1 MPTTFSLATSN
12 IPTNDATSDIGRKT
26 CFPLFARNLSY
37 QVSSWNK
44 DMRTF
49 PNVIVGTI
57 DYLESVRFAGDTFQP
72 ATVTVNMDGFAG
84 AIGATGL
91 LALSVGAG
99 MEVTNVAAPTV
110 SVGTMAVDWKQAV

>member
-1 MPTTFSLATSN
+1 
-12 IPTNDATSDIGRKT
+12 
-26 CFPLFARNLSY
+26 
-37 QVSSWNK
+37 
-44 DMRTF
+44 MRTF

-84 AIGATGL
+84 AVGATGL

-99 MEVTNVAAPTV
+99 MEVTNIAAPAV
-110 SVGTMAVDWKQAV
+110 PIGTMAVN